1 MQNNFII
8 FRRRSG
14 LPVRAS
20 MGVCIQIM
28 VDAEIAGV
36 MFTRHPTTGDPRNI
50 VITSNY
56 GLGEVIQDFSS
67 NF

>member
-1 MQNNFII
+1 M
-8 FRRRSG
+8 
-14 LPVRAS
+14 PVKAS
-20 MGVCIQIM
+20 MGVCIQVM

-56 GLGEVIQDFSS
+56 GLGEVIILFLYICFTIFFIISY
-67 NF
+67 F